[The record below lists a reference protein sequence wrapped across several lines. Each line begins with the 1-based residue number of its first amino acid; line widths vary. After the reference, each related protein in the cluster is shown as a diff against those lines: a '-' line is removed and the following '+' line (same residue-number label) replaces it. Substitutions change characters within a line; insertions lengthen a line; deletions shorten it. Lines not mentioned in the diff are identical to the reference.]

1 MLKIG
6 ITGGIGTGKSFV
18 SKIFKSMG
26 VPFYD
31 ADKAAKDIMTNSDIV
46 RRGLMDAFGSETYCE
61 DGALNRKWLADK
73 VFKDPEKLQ
82 VLNGIVHPVVIQ
94 NAVDWAEKQR
104 GAYSLK
110 EAALLY
116 ESGSYQSLDYTILV
130 EAPLELRIERVIKR
144 DQVSEEEVLD
154 RMSRQMSEE
163 EKKGYA
169 DFIVVNDEITP
180 LLPQV
185 LAIHHKLLGK

>member
-1 MLKIG
+1 MLRIG

-26 VPFYD
+26 IPFYD
-31 ADKAAKDIMTNSDIV
+31 ADKEAKNIMSKSDIV
-46 RRGLMDAFGSETYCE
+46 RRGLINAFGAKSYNR

-82 VLNGIVHPVVIQ
+82 ILNSIVHPVVIQ
-94 NAVDWAEKQR
+94 NSKDWADKQR

-116 ESGSYQSLDYTILV
+116 ESGSYKSLDYTILIA
-130 EAPLELRIERVIKR
+130 APLDIRIKR
-144 DQVSEEEVLD
+144 VMKRDEISEEEVLD
-154 RMSRQMSEE
+154 RMSKQMSEE
-163 EKKGYA
+163 EKEKYA
-169 DFIVVNDEITP
+169 DFIIINDEIVP
-180 LLPQV
+180 LISQV
-185 LAIHHKLLGK
+185 LDIHHIFLKK

>member
-1 MLKIG
+1 MLRIG

-26 VPFYD
+26 IPFYD
-31 ADKAAKDIMTNSDIV
+31 ADKEAKNIMSKSDIV
-46 RRGLMDAFGSETYCE
+46 RRGLINAFGAKSYNR

-82 VLNGIVHPVVIQ
+82 ILNSIVHPVVIQ
-94 NAVDWAEKQR
+94 NSKDWADKQR

-116 ESGSYQSLDYTILV
+116 ESGSYKSLDYTILIA
-130 EAPLELRIERVIKR
+130 APLDLRIKRVMKR
-144 DQVSEEEVLD
+144 DEISEEEVLD
-154 RMSRQMSEE
+154 RMSKQMSEE
-163 EKKGYA
+163 EKEKYA
-169 DFIVVNDEITP
+169 DFIIINDEIVP
-180 LLPQV
+180 LLSQV
-185 LAIHHKLLGK
+185 LDIHHIFLKK

>member
-31 ADKAAKDIMTNSDIV
+31 ADKEAKDIMTKSDIV
-46 RRGLMDAFGSETYCE
+46 RRGLIDAFGSETYRE

-94 NAVDWAEKQR
+94 SAVDWAEKQK

-130 EAPLELRIERVIKR
+130 AAPLELRIKRVMKR
-144 DQVSEEEVLD
+144 DNVSEEEVLD

-169 DFIVVNDEITP
+169 DFIVVNDEIAP

-185 LAIHHKLLGK
+185 LAIHHKLMEK